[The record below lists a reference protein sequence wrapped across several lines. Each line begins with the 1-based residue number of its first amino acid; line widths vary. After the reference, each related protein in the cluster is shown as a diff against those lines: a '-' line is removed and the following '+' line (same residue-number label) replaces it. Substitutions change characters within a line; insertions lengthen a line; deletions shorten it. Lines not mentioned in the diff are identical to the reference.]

1 MSFLGGFY
9 LYRVDPNTIS
19 IADASED
26 TPQSA
31 DITGVILFK
40 DIGANGESQIIFGY
54 FPIPQSV
61 LKLGGKTPTQEDLA
75 GFNPINE
82 FINTRTYDRPNAD
95 NGVYY
100 YTSANLE
107 EFLRKCY
114 VPPIPTVEPTA
125 AV

>member
-9 LYRVDPNTIS
+9 LYRVDPNTIT
-19 IADASED
+19 IADAAD
-26 TPQSA
+26 DRPQSA

-40 DIGANGESQIIFGY
+40 DIGANGESQIMFGY

-61 LKLGGKTPTQEDLA
+61 MKLGGKTPTQEDLA

-82 FINTRTYDRPNAD
+82 FITTRNYDRPNAD
-95 NGVYY
+95 NGVYN
-100 YTSANLE
+100 YTPTNLQ

-114 VPPIPTVEPTA
+114 IPPILPV
-125 AV
+125 